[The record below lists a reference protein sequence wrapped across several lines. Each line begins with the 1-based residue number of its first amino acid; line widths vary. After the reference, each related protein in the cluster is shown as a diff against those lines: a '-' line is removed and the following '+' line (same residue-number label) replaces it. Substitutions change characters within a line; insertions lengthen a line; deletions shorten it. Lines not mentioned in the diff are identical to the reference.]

1 MASTDRKNRLWRP
14 SIAFSI
20 SRGGHLTRGGKMTCF
35 PAGGVVSWL
44 PAHLHA
50 SHLMQWWGFSGT
62 SWSWLTLQSY
72 CLDSSHCQ
80 QSQEQRGGMSI
91 SSSSFMPMPEKRH
104 QAPEPHRGPT
114 AREPVETLGR
124 ATRASVVWVLERL
137 MGGERP
143 CWMLKGTRGI

>member
-1 MASTDRKNRLWRP
+1 MASADRKDRLWRP

-62 SWSWLTLQSY
+62 PWSWLNLQSY

-80 QSQEQRGGMSI
+80 QSQEQKGGMSI
-91 SSSSFMPMPEKRH
+91 SSSSFVPMPQKRH
-104 QAPEPHRGPT
+104 QAPEAPQRAHCKGASRDTG
-114 AREPVETLGR
+114 RSYKGICGLGSGK
-124 ATRASVVWVLERL
+124 AYGW
-137 MGGERP
+137 
-143 CWMLKGTRGI
+143 